1 MFLWYKWDHPKK
13 TVKNS
18 FSPPSII
25 CQNMISHNLS
35 SELNEQTWYHNSKGK
50 H

>member
-18 FSPPSII
+18 FST
-25 CQNMISHNLS
+25 
-35 SELNEQTWYHNSKGK
+35 LNRMPKYDFT
-50 H
+50 